1 MKIRKLLVSVAMV
14 SLFALI
20 ATGCGSSSNKPTD
33 TKPTQTQ
40 TNPDTSE
47 KDTTKDSGE
56 GTKEITGIT
65 FESKKYDYDGNEHQ
79 ITITGQIPEGT
90 SVSYSSNVSGI
101 TNKAVNVGKYEI
113 KATISGS
120 GYKTLELTAILQ
132 IFANDKERNI
142 IAINNGL
149 FFENAMDNDKVYY
162 YDGSSV
168 KKVSNSSTLDMIK
181 VGNAQVAYSSDLLE
195 QVGMGSF
202 GTYTVS
208 GNDINKDNFI
218 NKAASYIQ
226 QYGKKYYFA
235 VNSLA
240 NAAIYSYDTETEVL
254 TKLSDGKAYYLQLDS
269 SHNELYFADGTNGN
283 KLSKINISSPS
294 ERTVVVDAKIN
305 NLIMHNGSLFYT
317 VNNLLGDYIE
327 KLTLSSNVR
336 LKITQDAGSSL
347 TIVGNDL
354 FYINVDKLTTRIVG
368 DGIFKVSTNTTEES
382 SASGT
387 KVIDGGDYGLCS
399 LATDGTYLYYYDID
413 NYKLIKYNI
422 STKESINIL
431 DGFVKP
437 ADPTP
442 TSFGGKV
449 LTYGDTIFYQD
460 IYDNKAL
467 HSYNVKTKV
476 EQCVT
481 DLKVADFS
489 IIGDYLFLN
498 MVSKAV
504 NNDTYVINIK
514 NGGEPTLINNYSAS
528 DMCTDGTYIYYIL
541 DNASGVATA
550 IHKCKLDGTD
560 DVEIYNKGV
569 SNLKYA
575 SGKLLFIDGNN
586 IHVLDLLTNTDTEVK
601 VEDRSIHTTVFDTD
615 GTYIYYRDMYGIGYT
630 SKRLAK
636 CKFDG
641 TEDVKIVDNGK
652 TDPISIVYKDGY
664 VYYYCD
670 TTKPAQNGLFKVS
683 VNVTESVDGT
693 SILPCNQT
701 YYAETFCFQ
710 GNNIYFLNYALGGSY
725 GDSKIYV
732 VPVTGGTPELM
743 IK

>member
-1 MKIRKLLVSVAMV
+1 MKIKKILCSVATIA
-14 SLFALI
+14 LFATLI
-20 ATGCGSSSNKPTD
+20 TGCGGSNSSSPT
-33 TKPTQTQ
+33 TKTPSPTVTP
-40 TNPDTSE
+40 TEDKT
-47 KDTTKDSGE
+47 TTKDSGE
-56 GTKEITGIT
+56 GSKDITGIT
-65 FESKKYDYDGNEHQ
+65 FESKKFDYDGNEHQ
-79 ITITGQIPEGT
+79 ITITGQLPEGT

-101 TNKAVNVGKYEI
+101 TNKATNVGKYEI

-132 IFANDKERNI
+132 IVSNDKERNI
-142 IAINNGL
+142 VATNSGV
-149 FFENAMDNDKVYY
+149 FFENAMDNDKVYF
-162 YDGSSV
+162 YDGLNV

-181 VGNAQVAYSSDLLE
+181 ISNNQVAYSSDLLE

-208 GNDINKDNFI
+208 SGNINKDNFI

-226 QYGKKYYFA
+226 KNGTKYYFA
-235 VNSLA
+235 VNSLK
-240 NAAIYSYDTETEVL
+240 NAAIYSYDTETEEL

-269 SHNELYFADGTNGN
+269 AYNEIYFADGANGN
-283 KLSKINISSPS
+283 KLSKISLSSPS

-305 NLIMHNGSLFYT
+305 NLIMHNGCLFYT

-327 KLTLSSNVR
+327 KLTLLSNVR
-336 LKITQDAGSSL
+336 LKITQDAGASL
-347 TIVGNDL
+347 TVFGDDL
-354 FYINVDKLTTRIVG
+354 YYVNVDKLTTRIVG
-368 DGIFKVSTNTTEES
+368 DGIFKVSTKTVKES
-382 SASGT
+382 SAPGT
-387 KVIDGGDYGLCS
+387 KVIDGGDYGVCS
-399 LATDGTYLYYYDID
+399 LATDGTFLYYYDID
-413 NYKLIKYNI
+413 NYKLIKYNV
-422 STKESINIL
+422 STKQSINIL

-489 IIGDYLFLN
+489 IIGDYLFIN

-504 NNDTYVINIK
+504 DNNTYVIDIK
-514 NGGEPTLINNYSAS
+514 NGGEPQLINNYSAS

-560 DVEIYNKGV
+560 DVEIYDKGV
-569 SNLKYA
+569 SNLRYTN
-575 SGKLLFIDGNN
+575 GRLLFIDENN
-586 IHVLDLLTNTDTEVK
+586 IHVLDLTTNVDTEVE
-601 VEDRSIHTTVFDTD
+601 VEGRSIHTTVFDTD
-615 GTYIYYRDMYGIGYT
+615 GVFIYYRDMYGIGYT

-636 CKFDG
+636 CKLDG
-641 TEDVKIVDNGK
+641 TDDVKLVDNGK

-670 TTKPAQNGLFKVS
+670 TTKPAQNGLFKVGAS
-683 VNVTESVDGT
+683 GTSSTDGT

-701 YYAETFCFQ
+701 YYAETFSFL
-710 GNNIYFLNYALGGSY
+710 GNNIYFLNYSLGGSF

-732 VPVTGGTPELM
+732 VPATGGAPELM